1 MQDALAR
8 QQVDLTALEE
18 EKEPRRSSSSKRKL
32 VRIVDDS
39 EEEEDY
45 KPSDITPIKRGKK
58 SKA

>member
-1 MQDALAR
+1 MHDTLAR
-8 QQVDLTALEE
+8 QQVDLTVLEE
-18 EKEPRRSSSSKRKL
+18 EKEPKRSSSSKRKL

-45 KPSDITPIKRGKK
+45 KPSDVTPIKRGKK

>member
-1 MQDALAR
+1 MHDTFAR

-39 EEEEDY
+39 EEEEDH
-45 KPSDITPIKRGKK
+45 KPSDVTPIKRGKK